1 MIAKR
6 SSRALALLLALPSA
20 AFALGL
26 GDIRLL
32 SPLNAPLEAEIDLVD
47 VTPEEMS
54 TVQAQLASRDTF
66 ARYGLDWPPYLSG
79 VQVKTVKAGDGRE
92 VIKLKSTDP
101 ISDPFVTLLV
111 EVNWARGKLV
121 REYTMLLDPPLFTPG
136 QPQVASAPVSAPA
149 VGGGT
154 HEGTIAR
161 AAETPASAAT
171 PAMPA
176 APAAA
181 SEMPAAA
188 PAAASEMP
196 AAAAAAAPAAL
207 AAVAAA
213 APATEAAP
221 PPAEAAAAAAET
233 APAAAETASAVAQAP
248 PPAMAQAAPVAAP
261 APIPEA
267 TPAPEPDVAAASPP
281 PRAASR
287 QESEGT
293 HTVRRGET
301 LSQIAAGV
309 AGQKA
314 NSTPTHSW
322 MLAIYQANP
331 HAFQSNMNV
340 LHSGAVLRIPEEQA
354 AAAISSSEASTEIR
368 RQYAA
373 WRGSAPVAPAQLAAA
388 QPERLKLVT
397 PSESASAGAAP
408 GAPSGESAA
417 LQGRVHELEGQ
428 LAESKRLLEM
438 KDAELARMQAQ
449 LAAKQL
455 EKPAPAPAAAA
466 PTAVAPPPAEQPPAV
481 QAAPPPAPPAAA
493 PEEKPPAAAEEKPAA
508 AVPPPVVASAPPPP
522 ARAPK
527 VAPPPESGGS
537 FLGTLAGYWWVLLI
551 AALAAGAVAA
561 VRLLRSRRAS
571 QFDDSLGRLA
581 VAGAGADID
590 LGFADRTPAA
600 APATSGGTGRGS
612 AAAEAPIRSRP
623 APLPEAA
630 FLVEETGTHE
640 RPRLTPAGG
649 PAAPTRHVASDETIS
664 SETAINLD
672 QGDPLAEADFH
683 MAYGLY
689 DQAADLIRIAIS
701 REPNRRDLKL
711 KLLEVFFV
719 WGNKDQF
726 LQAARELAETR
737 AEAAPGEW
745 EKILIMGKQLAPED
759 PLFSGGGAVTGA
771 AAGGVDLDLEGGQSR
786 VDFDLLGEP
795 VPGEA
800 AQGVD
805 LDVGTAVGDHAEAT
819 TGITDRNVALTE
831 NSFLSTTG
839 TTGTTRQ
846 MTARMRHDSGT
857 AEIEGPTVEQPALPG
872 AHQPTIRQKVET
884 AMRKGVSDATAELA
898 IDDLGL
904 DMGGVDTVDQPG
916 PTTAAASSPEAPT
929 LVAGMDDRSRK
940 VMEDA
945 HRRAATEENAII
957 ASTGA
962 WQFDQNELEAALTQT
977 SLALDPASTGRLA
990 ALRAHGV
997 DVDLSDATGTH
1008 AATATD
1014 VDLDVGAATGSH
1026 GNGGLDL
1033 DVGTATVPDAA
1044 FAATQRLA
1052 SEELALP
1059 DLEPVTMSEVGTKLD
1074 LARAYMDM
1082 GDPDGARNILE
1093 EVLSEGSAAQ
1103 KQEAQR
1109 LMESLP

>member
-47 VTPEEMS
+47 VSPEEMN
-54 TVQAQLASRDTF
+54 TVQAQLASRETF
-66 ARYGLDWPPYLSG
+66 ARYGLDWPAYLSG
-79 VQVKTVKAGDGRE
+79 VQVRTVKTSDGRE
-92 VIKLKSTDP
+92 VIKLKSNDP

-121 REYTMLLDPPLFTPG
+121 REYTMLLDPPVFTPG
-136 QPQVASAPVSAPA
+136 QPQLASAPVSAPA
-149 VGGGT
+149 AGGGT
-154 HEGTIAR
+154 REGAIAR
-161 AAETPASAAT
+161 NAERPAPPVLAPAAAPEIPPASLAAAPVTAPAPSVEAAPAPIEAAPASAAT
-171 PAMPA
+171 
-176 APAAA
+176 
-181 SEMPAAA
+181 AAA
-188 PAAASEMP
+188 PEP
-196 AAAAAAAPAAL
+196 APA
-207 AAVAAA
+207 
-213 APATEAAP
+213 PRAP
-221 PPAEAAAAAAET
+221 PPVPTSEPAPAPET
-233 APAAAETASAVAQAP
+233 AMAE
-248 PPAMAQAAPVAAP
+248 AAP
-261 APIPEA
+261 AP
-267 TPAPEPDVAAASPP
+267 APSP
-281 PRAASR
+281 AASR
-287 QESEGT
+287 AEREDT
-293 HTVRRGET
+293 HIVRRGET
-301 LSQIAAGV
+301 LSQIAAGL

-314 NSTPTHSW
+314 NAPRTQSW

-331 HAFQSNMNV
+331 RAFQSNMNV
-340 LHSGAVLRIPEEQA
+340 LHSGAVLRLPDTETA
-354 AAAISSSEASTEIR
+354 AAVSPSEASSEIR

-373 WRGSAPVAPAQLAAA
+373 WRGATSAAPAGESVAAA
-388 QPERLKLVT
+388 QPRLKLVT

-408 GAPSGESAA
+408 GASAGESGA
-417 LQGRVHELEGQ
+417 LQGRVRELEGQ

-449 LAAKQL
+449 LAAKQAAKPAAPPEAAAPPPPPPAPPPVEQPPVAQAAPPAAPPAPAAL
-455 EKPAPAPAAAA
+455 PEEKPAPAAEPPPPVLAS
-466 PTAVAPPPAEQPPAV
+466 TPPPA
-481 QAAPPPAPPAAA
+481 
-493 PEEKPPAAAEEKPAA
+493 
-508 AVPPPVVASAPPPP
+508 

-527 VAPPPESGGS
+527 PTATPPESGGS
-537 FLGTLAGYWWVLLI
+537 FLGAVASYWWVLLI

-561 VRLLRSRRAS
+561 LRILRSRRAT

-581 VAGAGADID
+581 VAGAGGEVD
-590 LGFADRTPAA
+590 LGFADRLSDTPAA
-600 APATSGGTGRGS
+600 PARPGGS
-612 AAAEAPIRSRP
+612 ARGLGGADAPMRAKP

-630 FLVEETGTHE
+630 FLVEETGSHE
-640 RPRLTPAGG
+640 RPRLTAAG
-649 PAAPTRHVASDETIS
+649 AATAATARHVSSDETIS

-689 DQAADLIRIAIS
+689 DQAADLIRIAIN

-726 LQAARELAETR
+726 LQAARELAQTR
-737 AEAAPGEW
+737 TEAAPGEW

-759 PLFSGGGAVTGA
+759 PLFSGAGAVTGA

-786 VDFDLLGEP
+786 VDFDLLGEG

-805 LDVGTAVGDHAEAT
+805 LDIGTAAGDHHEAT
-819 TGITDRNVALTE
+819 TSVTDRNAALAE
-831 NSFLSTTG
+831 NSFLGAAG

-846 MTARMRHDSGT
+846 MTARMRQDSGT
-857 AEIEGPTVEQPALPG
+857 SETEGPTVEQPALPG
-872 AHQPTIRQKVET
+872 AHQPTIRQKVQT
-884 AMRKGVSDATAELA
+884 AMRKGMPDATAELA

-904 DMGGVDTVDQPG
+904 DVGGVDTVDQPG
-916 PTTAAASSPEAPT
+916 PTTAAASSPDTPT
-929 LVAGMDDRSRK
+929 LVAGLDERSRT

-945 HRRAATEENAII
+945 HRRAATEENAAI

-977 SLALDPASTGRLA
+977 SVSLASASDTARLA
-990 ALRAHGV
+990 ALRVRGV
-997 DVDLSDATGTH
+997 DVDLSETTGTH

-1014 VDLDVGAATGSH
+1014 VDLDVGSATGTH

-1052 SEELALP
+1052 NEELALP

-1093 EVLSEGSAAQ
+1093 EVLNEGSAAQ

>member
-6 SSRALALLLALPSA
+6 SSRALALLLVLPSA

-79 VQVKTVKAGDGRE
+79 VQVKTVKTGDGRE

-121 REYTMLLDPPLFTPG
+121 REYTMLLDPPVFTPG
-136 QPQVASAPVSAPA
+136 QSKVASAPVSAPA

-161 AAETPASAAT
+161 AAEAPAPAPTPI
-171 PAMPA
+171 PA

-181 SEMPAAA
+181 PERPAAA
-188 PAAASEMP
+188 VAATSVAAAG
-196 AAAAAAAPAAL
+196 
-207 AAVAAA
+207 VAAA
-213 APATEAAP
+213 APSAEAAP
-221 PPAEAAAAAAET
+221 PPAETAPPPAET
-233 APAAAETASAVAQAP
+233 APAAASATAAIAETSPPPPAP
-248 PPAMAQAAPVAAP
+248 APAMAQATPATAP
-261 APIPEA
+261 APLTEA
-267 TPAPEPDVAAASPP
+267 TPAPEPDVAAAAPP
-281 PRAASR
+281 PPAARAAD
-287 QESEGT
+287 SEGT
-293 HTVRRGET
+293 HVVRHGET
-301 LSQIAAGV
+301 LSQIASGV
-309 AGQKA
+309 AGQTA
-314 NSTPTHSW
+314 NSPHTRSW

-331 HAFQSNMNV
+331 RAFQENMNV
-340 LHSGAVLRIPEEQA
+340 LRSGAVLRIPDAQA
-354 AAAISSSEASTEIR
+354 AAAIPAAEASTEIR

-373 WRGSAPVAPAQLAAA
+373 WRGATPAAPAEAATA
-388 QPERLKLVT
+388 QPGRLKLVT
-397 PSESASAGAAP
+397 PSETPSAGASP
-408 GAPSGESAA
+408 GSSGGESAA
-417 LQGRVHELEGQ
+417 LQGRVRELEGQ

-449 LAAKQL
+449 LATKQG
-455 EKPAPAPAAAA
+455 EKAAPAPEAAAPAPA
-466 PTAVAPPPAEQPPAV
+466 
-481 QAAPPPAPPAAA
+481 APPAAA
-493 PEEKPPAAAEEKPAA
+493 PPPVAQAAPPPPPSVAPPEEKPAPPA
-508 AVPPPVVASAPPPP
+508 PEEKPAPPPPVVASAPPPVHT
-522 ARAPK
+522 PK
-527 VAPPPESGGS
+527 AAPPPESGGS
-537 FLGTLAGYWWVLLI
+537 FLGTVFGYWWVLLI

-561 VRLLRSRRAS
+561 VRILRSRRAS

-581 VAGAGADID
+581 VAGAGGDID
-590 LGFADRTPAA
+590 LGFEDDRAPGA
-600 APATSGGTGRGS
+600 APAGAAAFGSSARES
-612 AAAEAPIRSRP
+612 AAAEAPTRIRP
-623 APLPEAA
+623 APVREAA
-630 FLVEETGTHE
+630 FLVEETGSHE
-640 RPRLTPAGG
+640 RPRLAATA
-649 PAAPTRHVASDETIS
+649 AAPAPRHVASDETIS

-719 WGNKDQF
+719 WGNRDQF
-726 LQAARELAETR
+726 LQTARELAETR

-759 PLFSGGGAVTGA
+759 ALFAGGGAVTGA

-805 LDVGTAVGDHAEAT
+805 LDVGNAVGDHHEGT
-819 TGITDRNVALTE
+819 TSVTDRNVALAE
-831 NSFLSTTG
+831 NSFLG

-846 MTARMRHDSGT
+846 MTARMRQDTGT
-857 AEIEGPTVEQPALPG
+857 SEVEGPTVEQPALPG

-884 AMRKGVSDATAELA
+884 ALRKGITDATAELA

-904 DMGGVDTVDQPG
+904 DLGIDTVDQPG
-916 PTTAAASSPEAPT
+916 PASTAASSPEAPT

-945 HRRAATEENAII
+945 HRRAATEENAAI

-977 SLALDPASTGRLA
+977 SAALPDPSDTARLA
-990 ALRAHGV
+990 ALRGRGV
-997 DVDLSDATGTH
+997 DVDLSDATTGTH
-1008 AATATD
+1008 AAIATD
-1014 VDLDVGAATGSH
+1014 IDLDVGAATGMH

-1052 SEELALP
+1052 SDELALP

-1093 EVLSEGSAAQ
+1093 EVLHEGSAAQ

>member
-6 SSRALALLLALPSA
+6 SSRALAILLALPSA

-32 SPLNAPLEAEIDLVD
+32 SALNAPLEAEIDLVD

-66 ARYGLDWPPYLSG
+66 TRYGLDWPSYLAG
-79 VQVKTVKAGDGRE
+79 VQVKTMRMSDGRE
-92 VIKLKSTDP
+92 VIKLKSNDA

-121 REYTMLLDPPLFTPG
+121 REYTMLLDPPVFTPG
-136 QPQVASAPVSAPA
+136 QPQLASAAVAAPA
-149 VGGGT
+149 AGAGPR
-154 HEGTIAR
+154 EGSIAR
-161 AAETPASAAT
+161 AAETP
-171 PAMPA
+171 PP

-181 SEMPAAA
+181 TQ
-188 PAAASEMP
+188 
-196 AAAAAAAPAAL
+196 
-207 AAVAAA
+207 
-213 APATEAAP
+213 ATP
-221 PPAEAAAAAAET
+221 PPVLAT
-233 APAAAETASAVAQAP
+233 
-248 PPAMAQAAPVAAP
+248 PVAAP
-261 APIPEA
+261 APSADAAPAAAPSAAEPATAAAAQTVASRSDTGSARAEPAGPTAEA
-267 TPAPEPDVAAASPP
+267 TPSAVDSSASSAAAQPAEPAAAPAEPVSAAASPA
-281 PRAASR
+281 RGASPADND
-287 QESEGT
+287 GT
-293 HTVRRGET
+293 HTVRHGET

-309 AGQKA
+309 AGEKVTA
-314 NSTPTHSW
+314 THTRSW

-331 HAFQSNMNV
+331 RAFQGNMNV
-340 LHSGAVLRIPEEQA
+340 MHSGAVLRIPDAETA
-354 AAAISSSEASTEIR
+354 AAVSPSEATSEIR

-373 WRGSAPVAPAQLAAA
+373 WRGSPAESSEPATAAA
-388 QPERLKLVT
+388 QPGRLKLVT
-397 PSESASAGAAP
+397 PSESATAGAAP
-408 GAPSGESAA
+408 AASAGESAA
-417 LQGRVHELEGQ
+417 LQGRVRELEGQ
-428 LAESKRLLEM
+428 LAEQKRLLEM
-438 KDAELARMQAQ
+438 RDAELARMQAQ
-449 LAAKQL
+449 LAAKQQTAAAPPPAA
-455 EKPAPAPAAAA
+455 PAPAP
-466 PTAVAPPPAEQPPAV
+466 TAPAEQPPAA
-481 QAAPPPAPPAAA
+481 QAAPPAPAPPAPSA
-493 PEEKPPAAAEEKPAA
+493 EEKPPE
-508 AVPPPVVASAPPPP
+508 ASAPPPP
-522 ARAPK
+522 PPVVAHAPAAAPK
-527 VAPPPESGGS
+527 PQAPSESGGS
-537 FLGTLAGYWWVLLI
+537 FLGTLFGYWWVLLL
-551 AALAAGAVAA
+551 AAVAAGAVA
-561 VRLLRSRRAS
+561 VLRILRSRRAS

-581 VAGAGADID
+581 VAGADAEID
-590 LGFADRTPAA
+590 LGFDDA
-600 APATSGGTGRGS
+600 APAPAAS
-612 AAAEAPIRSRP
+612 AAPPAGAARNFAPSEAPLRAAKPSQARDP
-623 APLPEAA
+623 A
-630 FLVEETGTHE
+630 FVVEETGTHE
-640 RPRLTPAGG
+640 RSRLTPTGA
-649 PAAPTRHVASDETIS
+649 PAAPTARHVATDETIS

-689 DQAADLIRIAIS
+689 DQAADLIRIAIT

-726 LQAARELAETR
+726 LQTARELAESR
-737 AEAAPGEW
+737 SDAAPGEW

-759 PLFSGGGAVTGA
+759 PLFSGAGAVTGA

-800 AQGVD
+800 AQSLD
-805 LDVGTAVGDHAEAT
+805 LDIGTAVGDRHEAT
-819 TGITDRNVALTE
+819 TSVTDRNVALGE
-831 NSFLSTTG
+831 NSFTA

-846 MTARMRHDSGT
+846 MTARIRQGGAATEM
-857 AEIEGPTVEQPALPG
+857 EGPTVEQPALPS

-884 AMRKGVSDATAELA
+884 ALRKGVSEATAELA

-904 DMGGVDTVDQPG
+904 DMSAVDTVDQPG
-916 PTTAAASSPEAPT
+916 PASAAASTPDAPT
-929 LVAGMDDRSRK
+929 LVAGLDDHSRK
-940 VMEDA
+940 VIEDA
-945 HRRAATEENAII
+945 QRRASTEENPAI

-962 WQFDQNELEAALTQT
+962 WSFDQNELEAALTQT
-977 SLALDPASTGRLA
+977 SAALPDPSDTSRLA
-990 ALRAHGV
+990 ALRGRGV
-997 DVDLSDATGTH
+997 DVDLSDSTATH

-1014 VDLDVGAATGSH
+1014 IDLDVGAATGSH
-1026 GNGGLDL
+1026 ANGGLDL

-1052 SEELALP
+1052 SEDLALP

-1093 EVLSEGSAAQ
+1093 EVLNEGSAVQ

>member
-66 ARYGLDWPPYLSG
+66 ARYGLDWPAYLSG
-79 VQVKTVKAGDGRE
+79 VQVKTVKMADGRE

-121 REYTMLLDPPLFTPG
+121 REYTMLLDPPVFTPG
-136 QPQVASAPVSAPA
+136 GSQVASAPVIAPA
-149 VGGGT
+149 AGPTVR
-154 HEGTIAR
+154 EGAIAR
-161 AAETPASAAT
+161 TTETPS
-171 PAMPA
+171 

-181 SEMPAAA
+181 
-188 PAAASEMP
+188 
-196 AAAAAAAPAAL
+196 
-207 AAVAAA
+207 
-213 APATEAAP
+213 P
-221 PPAEAAAAAAET
+221 PP
-233 APAAAETASAVAQAP
+233 P
-248 PPAMAQAAPVAAP
+248 PPVLAAPVAAAAAMPEAAPTPSEAAAPIAETAPTHTEAVPTRTETTAASSEPPPPPAEP
-261 APIPEA
+261 APEFA
-267 TPAPEPDVAAASPP
+267 TPAPLPEPAPASATAAAIPP
-281 PRAASR
+281 APAARAP
-287 QESEGT
+287 ESEGT
-293 HTVRRGET
+293 HTVRHGET
-301 LSQIAAGV
+301 LSQIAAGI
-309 AGQKA
+309 AGDKTGTA
-314 NSTPTHSW
+314 RTHSW

-331 HAFQSNMNV
+331 RAFQSNMNV
-340 LHSGAVLRIPEEQA
+340 LHSGAVLRIPDAEA
-354 AAAISSSEASTEIR
+354 AAAISPTEAASEIR

-373 WRGSAPVAPAQLAAA
+373 WRGAPAAPSESAAA
-388 QPERLKLVT
+388 EQTGRLKLVT

-408 GAPSGESAA
+408 GASAGESAA
-417 LQGRVHELEGQ
+417 AQGRVRDLENQ

-449 LAAKQL
+449 LAAKQKP
-455 EKPAPAPAAAA
+455 EPAPAPPPPAAAPAPAPA
-466 PTAVAPPPAEQPPAV
+466 PAEQPPVA
-481 QAAPPPAPPAAA
+481 QAAPPPPPPAATA
-493 PEEKPPAAAEEKPAA
+493 PEEKAPEPSAAP
-508 AVPPPVVASAPPPP
+508 PPPVVASAPPPERASKHPVP
-522 ARAPK
+522 AAD
-527 VAPPPESGGS
+527 SGGS
-537 FLGTLAGYWWVLLI
+537 FLGTVAGYWWVLLI
-551 AALAAGAVAA
+551 AAVAAGAVAA
-561 VRLLRSRRAS
+561 LRILRARRAS

-581 VAGAGADID
+581 VAGGDTEID
-590 LGFADRTPAA
+590 LGLPDRFAPAPAVAA
-600 APATSGGTGRGS
+600 AAAGNARGF
-612 AAAEAPIRSRP
+612 AAAEPATRSRP

-640 RPRLTPAGG
+640 RPRLTPAGA
-649 PAAPTRHVASDETIS
+649 PAAQTARHVASDETIS

-689 DQAADLIRIAIS
+689 DQAADLIRIAIG

-726 LQAARELAETR
+726 LQTARELADTR
-737 AEAAPGEW
+737 TEAAPGEW

-800 AQGVD
+800 AHGVD
-805 LDVGTAVGDHAEAT
+805 LDIGTAVGDHHEAT
-819 TGITDRNVALTE
+819 TSVTDRNVALAD
-831 NSFLSTTG
+831 NSFVG
-839 TTGTTRQ
+839 AGATGTTRQ
-846 MTARMRHDSGT
+846 MTARVRPDTGT
-857 AEIEGPTVEQPALPG
+857 TEEGPTVEQPALPG
-872 AHQPTIRQKVET
+872 SHQPTIRQKVET
-884 AMRKGVSDATAELA
+884 AMRKSVSEATAELA

-904 DMGGVDTVDQPG
+904 DVGAIDTVDQPG
-916 PTTAAASSPEAPT
+916 PTSAAASSPDAPT
-929 LVAGMDDRSRK
+929 LVAGLDDRSRK

-945 HRRAATEENAII
+945 RRAATQENPAI
-957 ASTGA
+957 AGTGA

-977 SLALDPASTGRLA
+977 SASLASTSDTSRLA
-990 ALRAHGV
+990 ALRGRGV
-997 DVDLSDATGTH
+997 DVDLSNATGTH

-1014 VDLDVGAATGSH
+1014 IDLDVGTATGSH
-1026 GNGGLDL
+1026 GNGALDL

-1093 EVLSEGSAAQ
+1093 EVLHEGSAAQ

>member
-6 SSRALALLLALPSA
+6 SSRALAILLALPSA

-32 SPLNAPLEAEIDLVD
+32 SALNAPLEAEIDLVD

-66 ARYGLDWPPYLSG
+66 ARYGLDWPSYLAG
-79 VQVKTVKAGDGRE
+79 VQVKTMRMSDGRE
-92 VIKLKSTDP
+92 VIKLKSNDP

-121 REYTMLLDPPLFTPG
+121 REYTMLLDPPVFTPG
-136 QPQVASAPVSAPA
+136 QPQLAS
-149 VGGGT
+149 
-154 HEGTIAR
+154 
-161 AAETPASAAT
+161 
-171 PAMPA
+171 
-176 APAAA
+176 
-181 SEMPAAA
+181 
-188 PAAASEMP
+188 
-196 AAAAAAAPAAL
+196 
-207 AAVAAA
+207 
-213 APATEAAP
+213 
-221 PPAEAAAAAAET
+221 
-233 APAAAETASAVAQAP
+233 
-248 PPAMAQAAPVAAP
+248 APVAAP
-261 APIPEA
+261 AAGAGPREGSIPRA
-267 TPAPEPDVAAASPP
+267 TETPPPAPAAATQAAPAAALTTPVAAPAPTADAAPAGAPSAAEPSAAAASETV
-281 PRAASR
+281 ASR
-287 QESEGT
+287 SESGSARAEPAGPTADAAPSAVDSSASSASAQPAEPAAAPAEPVSAAALPARGASPADNDGT
-293 HTVRRGET
+293 HTVRHGET

-309 AGQKA
+309 AGEKLTA
-314 NSTPTHSW
+314 AHTHSW

-331 HAFQSNMNV
+331 RAFQGNMNV
-340 LHSGAVLRIPEEQA
+340 MHSGAVLRIPDAETA
-354 AAAISSSEASTEIR
+354 AAVSPSEAASEIR

-373 WRGSAPVAPAQLAAA
+373 WRGSPAESSEPATAAA
-388 QPERLKLVT
+388 QPGRLKLVT
-397 PSESASAGAAP
+397 PSESATAGAAP
-408 GAPSGESAA
+408 AASAGESGA
-417 LQGRVHELEGQ
+417 LQGRVRELEGQ

-438 KDAELARMQAQ
+438 RDAELARMQAQ
-449 LAAKQL
+449 LAAKQQT
-455 EKPAPAPAAAA
+455 PAAPPPAAPTPAPAA
-466 PTAVAPPPAEQPPAV
+466 PAEQPPAA
-481 QAAPPPAPPAAA
+481 QAAPPPPAPPA
-493 PEEKPPAAAEEKPAA
+493 PAAEEKP
-508 AVPPPVVASAPPPP
+508 PEASAPPPP
-522 ARAPK
+522 PVVAHAPAPAPK
-527 VAPPPESGGS
+527 PQAPASESGGS
-537 FLGTLAGYWWVLLI
+537 FLGTLVGYWWVLLL
-551 AALAAGAVAA
+551 AAVAAGAVA
-561 VRLLRSRRAS
+561 VLRILRSRRAS

-581 VAGAGADID
+581 VAGTGAEID
-590 LGFADRTPAA
+590 LGFDDAAPTPVASA
-600 APATSGGTGRGS
+600 APAAG
-612 AAAEAPIRSRP
+612 AARNFAPPEAPPRARP
-623 APLPEAA
+623 SQARDPA
-630 FLVEETGTHE
+630 FVVEETGTHE
-640 RPRLTPAGG
+640 RPRLTPTGA
-649 PAAPTRHVASDETIS
+649 PAAPTARHVATDETIS

-689 DQAADLIRIAIS
+689 DQAADLIRIAIT

-726 LQAARELAETR
+726 LQTARELAESR
-737 AEAAPGEW
+737 ADAAPGEW

-759 PLFSGGGAVTGA
+759 PLFSGAGAVTGA

-800 AQGVD
+800 AQALD
-805 LDVGTAVGDHAEAT
+805 LDIGTAVGDRHEAT
-819 TGITDRNVALTE
+819 TGVTDRNVALGE
-831 NSFLSTTG
+831 NSFTG

-846 MTARMRHDSGT
+846 MTARIRQGGAATEM
-857 AEIEGPTVEQPALPG
+857 EGPTVEQPALPG

-884 AMRKGVSDATAELA
+884 AMRKGVSEATAELA

-904 DMGGVDTVDQPG
+904 DMSAVDTVDQPG
-916 PTTAAASSPEAPT
+916 PASAAASTPDAPT
-929 LVAGMDDRSRK
+929 LVAGLDDRSRR

-945 HRRAATEENAII
+945 QRRASTEENPAI

-962 WQFDQNELEAALTQT
+962 WSFDQNELEAALTQT
-977 SLALDPASTGRLA
+977 SAALPDPSDTSRLA
-990 ALRAHGV
+990 ALRARGV
-997 DVDLSDATGTH
+997 DVDLSDSTSTH

-1014 VDLDVGAATGSH
+1014 IDLDVGAATGTH
-1026 GNGGLDL
+1026 ANGGLDL

-1093 EVLSEGSAAQ
+1093 EVLNEGSAVQ